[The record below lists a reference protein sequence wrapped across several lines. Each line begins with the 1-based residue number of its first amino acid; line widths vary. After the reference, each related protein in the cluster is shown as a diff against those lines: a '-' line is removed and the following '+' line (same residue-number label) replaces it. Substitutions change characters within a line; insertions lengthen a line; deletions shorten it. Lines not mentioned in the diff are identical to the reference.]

1 MDSSNEENK
10 NVPIFMGHGDSDPLV
25 KHEWGQDTAKALR
38 ELGFKSVDFR
48 TYKGL
53 AHSADMKEMD
63 DLEKWLE
70 KRLPEL
76 D

>member
-1 MDSSNEENK
+1 MKTTRTSRSLWAN
-10 NVPIFMGHGDSDPLV
+10 GDSDPLV

-63 DLEKWLE
+63 DLGEMVGE
-70 KRLPEL
+70 EVAGA
-76 D
+76 